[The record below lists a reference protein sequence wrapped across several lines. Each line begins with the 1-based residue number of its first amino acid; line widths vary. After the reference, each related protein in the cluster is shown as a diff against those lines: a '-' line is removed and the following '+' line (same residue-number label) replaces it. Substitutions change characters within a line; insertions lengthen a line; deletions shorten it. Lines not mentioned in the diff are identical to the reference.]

1 MLLKEAAEDCVIQ
14 TESGKPLPV
23 PKGTM
28 LTLMINAIHHNR
40 A

>member
-1 MLLKEAAEDCVIQ
+1 MKEAAEDCVIQ

-23 PKGTM
+23 PKGTIM
-28 LTLMINAIHHNR
+28 APMIHAIHHNR

>member
-1 MLLKEAAEDCVIQ
+1 MKEAAEDCVIQ
-14 TESGKPLPV
+14 TESGKPLPI

-28 LTLMINAIHHNR
+28 VVPMINAIHHNR